1 MIISARSNGSFISFK
16 DYSGVLLNLGPGF
29 LVETLDMA
37 GYRCTEQHSE
47 SAKNG
52 HLNI

>member
-1 MIISARSNGSFISFK
+1 MAVLFPFK
-16 DYSGVLLNLGPGF
+16 DLMLNLGPGF

-37 GYRCTEQHSE
+37 TRYIYTEQHSE

-52 HLNI
+52 CHLNI